1 MFESTFYHKC
11 VRIAGP
17 IHYYGALS
25 VSCATPISFQEG
37 SVYMSQF
44 RFASRAYSRLPTTL
58 RLVLSAILGFSF
70 AIPGHAQSAP
80 DKSAAPA
87 PDVIV
92 FTNGDQLTGKLLRE
106 ISGSVTFH
114 SDIAGD
120 VTVTWD
126 KIKSIHTAQQFAVV
140 EQGQHVTRKTA
151 NADIAHGSLQVENDQ
166 VTVGPPAGATTKEI
180 PVKNTQYVI
189 DQDTFNKEV
198 RSNPGFFSGWNGAI
212 TAGAALVEATQNSRS
227 FTGSAALVRAIP
239 SVTWL
244 DPRNRTLFDFSGA
257 YGSITQ
263 PGTAGTKTNIIHF
276 DAEHDWYVSPRFYF
290 LVDTAFDHNYSQ
302 GMNLQELYGAGAG
315 YTLIKNPKE
324 ELDLKFDIHFE
335 RQAYFVTP
343 GIVPPPPLTPSK
355 NLVGA
360 DFGDNYMLKLPHGLV
375 LNQTAVITPA
385 FNQTN
390 AYSALATAG
399 LTFPVYKRFGFTV
412 GTLDD
417 FLNDPAAGSKKNS
430 FQFTAGV
437 TYTLK

>member
-1 MFESTFYHKC
+1 
-11 VRIAGP
+11 
-17 IHYYGALS
+17 
-25 VSCATPISFQEG
+25 
-37 SVYMSQF
+37 MSQF
-44 RFASRAYSRLPTTL
+44 KFANRVYSRLPTHL
-58 RLVLSAILGFSF
+58 HLLLSAVLGLGF
-70 AIPGHAQSAP
+70 ALPVQAQSGP
-80 DKSAAPA
+80 AAPAAA
-87 PDVIV
+87 PDVIF

-106 ISGSVTFH
+106 IDGSVTFH

-126 KIKSIHTAQQFAVV
+126 KIKSIKSGQQFAVIQ
-140 EQGQHVTRKTA
+140 QGQHVTRKTPNGA
-151 NADIAHGSLQVENDQ
+151 IAQGAVQVEDDQ
-166 VTVGPPAGATTKEI
+166 VKVTAPAGGPSKDI
-180 PVKNTQYVI
+180 PVKNTEYVI
-189 DQDTFNKEV
+189 DQATFNKEV
-198 RSNPGFFSGWNGAI
+198 LGKPGFFSGWNGAV
-212 TAGAALVEATQNSRS
+212 TAGATLIEATQNSRN

-244 DPRNRTLFDFSGA
+244 DPRERTLFDFTGA

-263 PGTAGTKTNIIHF
+263 PGTEGTKTNIIHF
-276 DAEHDWYVSPRFYF
+276 DAEQDWYVSPRFYF

-302 GMNLQELYGAGAG
+302 GMSLQQLYGGGAG
-315 YTLIKNPKE
+315 YTLIKDPKQ

-335 RQAYFVTP
+335 RQQYFVTP

-355 NLVGA
+355 NLIGA
-360 DFGDNYMLKLPHGLV
+360 DFGDTYMLKLPHGLV
-375 LNQTAVITPA
+375 FNETAVITPA

-417 FLNDPAAGSKKNS
+417 FLNDPAIGSKKNS

>member
-1 MFESTFYHKC
+1 
-11 VRIAGP
+11 
-17 IHYYGALS
+17 
-25 VSCATPISFQEG
+25 
-37 SVYMSQF
+37 MSQF
-44 RFASRAYSRLPTTL
+44 RFANRVYSRLPTHL
-58 RLVLSAILGFSF
+58 RLLLSAALGLGF
-70 AIPGHAQSAP
+70 ALPVQAQSA
-80 DKSAAPA
+80 AAPAAA
-87 PDVIV
+87 PDVIF

-106 ISGSVTFH
+106 IDGSVTFH

-126 KIKSIHTAQQFAVV
+126 KIKSIKSGQQFAVIQ
-140 EQGQHVTRKTA
+140 QGQHVTRKTPNGA
-151 NADIAHGSLQVENDQ
+151 IAQGAVQVEDDQ
-166 VTVGPPAGATTKEI
+166 VKVTAPAGGPSKDI

-189 DQDTFNKEV
+189 DQATFNKEV
-198 RSNPGFFSGWNGAI
+198 LGKPGFFSGWNGAI
-212 TAGAALVEATQNSRS
+212 TAGAALVEATQNSRN

-244 DPRNRTLFDFSGA
+244 DPRERTLFDFSGA

-263 PGTAGTKTNIIHF
+263 PGTLGTKTNIIHF
-276 DAEHDWYVSPRFYF
+276 DAEQDWYVSPRFYF

-302 GMNLQELYGAGAG
+302 GMSLQQLYGGGAG
-315 YTLIKNPKE
+315 YTLIKDPKQ
-324 ELDLKFDIHFE
+324 ELDLKFDIHYE
-335 RQAYFVTP
+335 RQQYFVTP

-355 NLVGA
+355 NLIGA
-360 DFGDNYMLKLPHGLV
+360 DFGDTYMLKLPHGLV
-375 LNQTAVITPA
+375 FNQTAVITPA

-417 FLNDPAAGSKKNS
+417 FLNDPAIGSKKNS

>member
-1 MFESTFYHKC
+1 
-11 VRIAGP
+11 
-17 IHYYGALS
+17 
-25 VSCATPISFQEG
+25 
-37 SVYMSQF
+37 MSQF
-44 RFASRAYSRLPTTL
+44 RFASRVFPRLPIHL
-58 RLVLSAILGFSF
+58 RLLLSTALGLGF
-70 AIPGHAQSAP
+70 ALPVQAQSAP
-80 DKSAAPA
+80 APAPA
-87 PDVIV
+87 PDVIF

-106 ISGSVTFH
+106 IDGSVTFH

-126 KIKSIHTAQQFAVV
+126 KIKSIKTSQQFAVV
-140 EQGQHVTRKTA
+140 QQGQHVARKTP
-151 NADIAHGSLQVENDQ
+151 NGDIAQGAVQVEDDQ
-166 VTVGPPAGATTKEI
+166 VKVTAPAGGPSKDI
-180 PVKNTQYVI
+180 PVKSTQYVI

-198 RSNPGFFSGWNGAI
+198 RGKPGFFSGWNGAV
-212 TAGAALVEATQNSRS
+212 TAGAALVEATQNSRN

-244 DPRNRTLFDFSGA
+244 DPRQRTLLDFSGA

-263 PGTAGTKTNIIHF
+263 PGTLGTKTNIIHF
-276 DAEHDWYVSPRFYF
+276 DAEQDWYVSPRFYF
-290 LVDTAFDHNYSQ
+290 LVDAAFDHNYSQ
-302 GMNLQELYGAGAG
+302 GMSLQQLYGGGAG
-315 YTLIKNPKE
+315 YTLIKDAKQ

-335 RQAYFVTP
+335 RQQYFVTP

-355 NLVGA
+355 NLIGA
-360 DFGDNYMLKLPHGLV
+360 DFGDTYMLKLPHGLV
-375 LNQTAVITPA
+375 FNQTAVITPA

-399 LTFPVYKRFGFTV
+399 LTFPVYKRLGFTV

-417 FLNDPAAGSKKNS
+417 FLNDPAIGSKKNS